1 LSFKEKKATLI
12 LFMVLNIFFLPL
24 LGFLVA
30 LCFGKNLGRKGVSI
44 ITTSLIGICCF
55 LSYLNLFELL
65 SLEGS
70 SYSIVISPWVLSG
83 LLEFN
88 WCFFC
93 DSLTSIMLVVVTT
106 ISFLVH
112 LYSTEYIKEDPHVSR
127 FMGYLSLF
135 TFFMIVLV
143 TANNFFQLFTGWEGV
158 GLCSFFLINFWF
170 TRLQAN
176 KAAIKAMVVN
186 RVGDFFL
193 FLGILLIYGETCSV
207 EFCSVFAFSQE
218 FFSEEVFLYKLGT
231 LFLFLGAMGKS
242 AQLGLHTWLPDAME
256 GPTPVSALI
265 HAATMVTAGVFL
277 IARCSFIF
285 ENFEDV
291 RNFVAVAGALTAFF
305 AASTGLFQNDLKR
318 VIAYSTCSQLGYMV
332 FACGLSGYSVGLFH
346 LSNHAFFKALLFLSA
361 GSVIHAMGDEQDLR
375 RFGGLRLFLPITY
388 AAFVIGS
395 LALVGF
401 PFLSGFYSK
410 DCILEIAYA
419 NWSSQGLFTFMLGT
433 LSAFFT
439 AFYSYRLLLLTFYSK
454 PLGYKRFYLNAHESS
469 FRMSVV
475 LVILSVLSILVGYT
489 SKDFFIGPGSDFWGN
504 ALYHNNFSR
513 NLLDDREFLVPLY
526 VKLLP
531 TFFTFSGSILAI
543 FIFSQNPKILKDV
556 FKDNSTL
563 AGSFYLF
570 LNKKWLFDKIY
581 NVHLFGQIGLNS
593 GLQIALKIFDKGII
607 EYFGPRK
614 LSSGVQ
620 NTLLLNKDV
629 QSGRLYNYIIDFFLG
644 FTLLSISLIGFTTHF
659 NVFLPLILPCIGIF
673 LLNK

>member
-1 LSFKEKKATLI
+1 MI
-12 LFMVLNIFFLPL
+12 LNIFFLPL
-24 LGFLVA
+24 LGFVTA
-30 LCFGKNLGRKGVSI
+30 LGFGKHLGRQGVSI
-44 ITTSLIGICCF
+44 VTTSLIGICCF
-55 LSYLNLFELL
+55 LAYINLFELL
-65 SLEGS
+65 SIEGN
-70 SYSIVISPWVLSG
+70 SYTIVISPWVLSG

-93 DSLTSIMLVVVTT
+93 DSLTSVMLVVVTT

-143 TANNFFQLFTGWEGV
+143 TGNNFFQLFTGWEGV

-176 KAAIKAMVVN
+176 KAAIKAMIVN

-193 FLGILLIYGETCSV
+193 FLGILFIYGETCSV
-207 EFCSVFAFSQE
+207 DFNSIFSFSKE
-218 FFSEEVFLYKLGT
+218 FFSEEAYLYKLGT

-277 IARCSFIF
+277 VARCSFIF
-285 ENFEDV
+285 ENFTEV
-291 RNFVAVAGALTAFF
+291 LNFVAIIGALTAFF

-332 FACGLSGYSVGLFH
+332 FACGLSGYSVGIFH

-375 RFGGLRLFLPITY
+375 RFGGLRFFLPITY
-388 AAFVIGS
+388 ISFVIGS

-410 DCILEIAYA
+410 DCILEIAYSS
-419 NWSSQGLFTFMLGT
+419 WSSQGIFTFILGT

-439 AFYSYRLLLLTFYSK
+439 AFYSYRLLLLTFFAR
-454 PLGYKRFYLNAHESS
+454 PLGYKRFYVNAHESS
-469 FRMSVV
+469 FRMSIV
-475 LVILSVLSILVGYT
+475 LIILCILSILVGYT
-489 SKDFFIGPGSDFWGN
+489 SKDFFIGAGTDFWGN
-504 ALYHNNFSR
+504 SLYTNDFTR
-513 NLLDDREFLVPLY
+513 NLLDDREFLVPLS

-531 TFFTFSGSILAI
+531 TLFTFSGSILAI
-543 FIFSQNPKILKDV
+543 FIFTKNPKMIKDL
-556 FKDNSTL
+556 FKDNFSL

-581 NVHLFGQIGLNS
+581 NVHLFGQSALNS
-593 GLQIALKIFDKGII
+593 GLHVGLKMFDKGII
-607 EYFGPRK
+607 EYFGPRN
-614 LSSGVQ
+614 LSIGVQ
-620 NTLLLNKDV
+620 RSILLNKNI
-629 QSGRLYNYIIDFFLG
+629 QSGKLYNYIVDFFIG
-644 FTLLSISLIGFTTHF
+644 FILLTISLFGSLNHF
-659 NVFLPLILPCIGIF
+659 NVFLPVIIPCFFILF
-673 LLNK
+673 YFNE

>member
-1 LSFKEKKATLI
+1 
-12 LFMVLNIFFLPL
+12 MVLNIFFLPL
-24 LGFLVA
+24 LGFVTA
-30 LCFGKNLGRKGVSI
+30 LGFGKYLGRKGVSFV
-44 ITTSLIGICCF
+44 TTSLIGVCCF
-55 LSYLNLFELL
+55 LAYINLFELL
-65 SLEGS
+65 SLGGN
-70 SYSIVISPWVLSG
+70 SYTIVISPWVLSG

-93 DSLTSIMLVVVTT
+93 DSLTSVMLVVVTT

-143 TANNFFQLFTGWEGV
+143 TGNNFFQLFTGWAGV

-193 FLGILLIYGETCSV
+193 FLGILFIYGETCSV
-207 EFCSVFAFSQE
+207 EFNSIFSFSKE
-218 FFSEEVFLYKLGT
+218 FFSEEVYLYKLGA

-277 IARCSFIF
+277 VARCSFIF
-285 ENFEDV
+285 ENFSDV
-291 RNFVAVAGALTAFF
+291 RNFVAIVGALTAFF

-318 VIAYSTCSQLGYMV
+318 VIAYSTCSQLGYMI
-332 FACGLSGYSVGLFH
+332 FACGLSGYSVGIFH

-375 RFGGLRLFLPITY
+375 RFGGLRFFLPITY
-388 AAFVIGS
+388 ISFVIGS

-410 DCILEIAYA
+410 DCILEIAYSS
-419 NWSSQGLFTFMLGT
+419 WSPQGIFTFILGT

-439 AFYSYRLLLLTFYSK
+439 AFYSYRLLLLTFFAK
-454 PLGYKRFYLNAHESS
+454 PLGYKRFYFNAHESPI
-469 FRMSVV
+469 RMSSV
-475 LVILSVLSILVGYT
+475 LIILCVLSILVGYT
-489 SKDFFIGPGSDFWGN
+489 SKDFFIGAGTDFWGN
-504 ALYHNNFSR
+504 SFYYNVFSQ
-513 NLLDDREFLVPLY
+513 NLLDDREFLVPLS

-531 TFFTFSGSILAI
+531 TFLTLSGSIFAF
-543 FIFSQNPKILKDV
+543 FIFTRNPKYIKDL
-556 FKDNSTL
+556 FKSNSSL

-581 NVHLFGQIGLNS
+581 NIHLFGQLTLNS
-593 GLQIALKIFDKGII
+593 GLQIGLKLFDKGII
-607 EYFGPRK
+607 EYFGPRN
-614 LSSGVQ
+614 LSTGVQ
-620 NTLLLNKDV
+620 QSILMNKNI
-629 QSGRLYNYIIDFFLG
+629 QSGKIYNYIIDFFLG
-644 FTLLSISLIGFTTHF
+644 FIFLTLSLFGLLSHL
-659 NVFLPLILPCIGIF
+659 NVFLPLTVPCLLILF
-673 LLNK
+673 FFNNS

>member
-1 LSFKEKKATLI
+1 MI
-12 LFMVLNIFFLPL
+12 LNIFFLPL
-24 LGFLVA
+24 LGFVTA
-30 LCFGKNLGRKGVSI
+30 LGFGKHLGRQGVSI
-44 ITTSLIGICCF
+44 VTTFLIGICCF
-55 LSYLNLFELL
+55 LAYINLFELL
-65 SLEGS
+65 SIEGN
-70 SYSIVISPWVLSG
+70 SYTIVISPWVLSG

-93 DSLTSIMLVVVTT
+93 DSLTSVMLVVVTT

-143 TANNFFQLFTGWEGV
+143 TGNNFFQLFTGWEGV

-176 KAAIKAMVVN
+176 KAAIKAMIVN

-193 FLGILLIYGETCSV
+193 FLGILFIYGETCSV
-207 EFCSVFAFSQE
+207 DFNSIFSFSKE
-218 FFSEEVFLYKLGT
+218 FFSEEAYLYKLGT

-277 IARCSFIF
+277 VARCSFIF
-285 ENFEDV
+285 ENFTEV
-291 RNFVAVAGALTAFF
+291 LNFVAIIGALTAFF

-332 FACGLSGYSVGLFH
+332 FACGLSGYSVGIFH

-375 RFGGLRLFLPITY
+375 RFGGLRFFLPITY
-388 AAFVIGS
+388 ISFVIGS

-410 DCILEIAYA
+410 DCILEIAYSS
-419 NWSSQGLFTFMLGT
+419 WSSQGIFTFILGT

-439 AFYSYRLLLLTFYSK
+439 AFYSYRLLLLTFFAK
-454 PLGYKRFYLNAHESS
+454 PLGYKRFYLNAHESPI
-469 FRMSVV
+469 RMSIV
-475 LVILSVLSILVGYT
+475 LIILCILSILVGYT
-489 SKDFFIGPGSDFWGN
+489 SKDFFIGAGTDFWGN
-504 ALYHNNFSR
+504 SLYSNDFTR
-513 NLLDDREFLVPLY
+513 NLLDDREFLVPLF

-543 FIFSQNPKILKDV
+543 FIFTKNPKMIKDL
-556 FKDNSTL
+556 FKDNSSL

-581 NVHLFGQIGLNS
+581 NVHLFGQLTLNS
-593 GLQIALKIFDKGII
+593 GLHIGLKIFDKGII
-607 EYFGPRK
+607 EYFGPRN
-614 LSSGVQ
+614 LSTGVQ
-620 NTLLLNKDV
+620 QSILINKNI
-629 QSGRLYNYIIDFFLG
+629 QSGKLYNYIVDFFLG
-644 FTLLSISLIGFTTHF
+644 FILLTMSLFGFLSHF
-659 NVFLPLILPCIGIF
+659 NVFLPLIVPCFFILF
-673 LLNK
+673 YFNE

>member
-1 LSFKEKKATLI
+1 MI
-12 LFMVLNIFFLPL
+12 LNIFFLPL
-24 LGFLVA
+24 LGFVTA
-30 LCFGKNLGRKGVSI
+30 LGFGKHLGRQGVSI
-44 ITTSLIGICCF
+44 VTTFLIGICCF
-55 LSYLNLFELL
+55 LAYINLFELL
-65 SLEGS
+65 SIEGN
-70 SYSIVISPWVLSG
+70 SYTIVISPWVLSG

-93 DSLTSIMLVVVTT
+93 DSLTSVMLVVVTT

-143 TANNFFQLFTGWEGV
+143 TGNNFFQLFTGWEGV

-176 KAAIKAMVVN
+176 KAAIKAMIVN

-193 FLGILLIYGETCSV
+193 FLGILFIYGETCSV
-207 EFCSVFAFSQE
+207 DFNSIFSFSKE
-218 FFSEEVFLYKLGT
+218 FFSEEAYLYKLGT

-277 IARCSFIF
+277 VARCSFIF
-285 ENFEDV
+285 ENFTEV
-291 RNFVAVAGALTAFF
+291 LNFVAIIGALTAFF

-332 FACGLSGYSVGLFH
+332 FACGLSGYSVGIFH

-375 RFGGLRLFLPITY
+375 RFGGLRFFLPITY
-388 AAFVIGS
+388 ISFVVGS

-410 DCILEIAYA
+410 DCILEIAYSS
-419 NWSSQGLFTFMLGT
+419 WSSQGIFTFILGT

-439 AFYSYRLLLLTFYSK
+439 AFYSYRLLLLTFFAK
-454 PLGYKRFYLNAHESS
+454 PLGYKRFYLNAHESPI
-469 FRMSVV
+469 RMSIV
-475 LVILSVLSILVGYT
+475 LIILCILSILVGYT
-489 SKDFFIGPGSDFWGN
+489 SKDFFIGAGTDFWGN
-504 ALYHNNFSR
+504 SLYSNDFTR
-513 NLLDDREFLVPLY
+513 NLLDDREFLVPLF

-543 FIFSQNPKILKDV
+543 FIFTKNPKMIKDL
-556 FKDNSTL
+556 FKDNSSL

-581 NVHLFGQIGLNS
+581 NVHLFGQLTLNS
-593 GLQIALKIFDKGII
+593 GLHIGLKIFDKGII
-607 EYFGPRK
+607 EYFGPRN
-614 LSSGVQ
+614 LSTGVQ
-620 NTLLLNKDV
+620 QSILMNKNI
-629 QSGRLYNYIIDFFLG
+629 QSGKLYNYIVDFFLG
-644 FTLLSISLIGFTTHF
+644 FILLTMSLFGFLSHF
-659 NVFLPLILPCIGIF
+659 NVFLPLIVPCFFILF
-673 LLNK
+673 YFNE

>member
-1 LSFKEKKATLI
+1 
-12 LFMVLNIFFLPL
+12 MVLNIFFLPL

-65 SLEGS
+65 SLKGNT
-70 SYSIVISPWVLSG
+70 YSIIISPWVLSG

-176 KAAIKAMVVN
+176 KAAIKAMIVN

-207 EFCSVFAFSQE
+207 DFCSTFAFSQE

-285 ENFEDV
+285 ENFEEV
-291 RNFVAVAGALTAFF
+291 KNFVAIAGALTAFF

-332 FACGLSGYSVGLFH
+332 FSCGLSGYSVGLFH

-388 AAFVIGS
+388 SAFVIGS

-410 DCILEIAYA
+410 DCILEIAYS
-419 NWSSQGLFTFMLGT
+419 NWSSQGLFTFILGT

-439 AFYSYRLLLLTFYSK
+439 AFYSYRLLLLTFFSK

-469 FRMSVV
+469 FRMSIV
-475 LVILSVLSILVGYT
+475 LVILSILSILVGYM

-504 ALYHNNFSR
+504 SLYYNDFSR
-513 NLLDDREFLVPLY
+513 NILDDREFIVPLY

-531 TFFTFSGSILAI
+531 TFFTFSGSLFAI
-543 FIFSQNPKILKDV
+543 FIFSQNPKIIKDI
-556 FKDNSTL
+556 FKNNSTL
-563 AGSFYLF
+563 LGSLYLF

-581 NVHLFGQIGLNS
+581 NVHLFGQLGLNS

-614 LSSGVQ
+614 LSTGVQ
-620 NTLLLNKDV
+620 NSVLLNKNI

-644 FTLLSISLIGFTTHF
+644 FILLSFALIGFTFHF
-659 NVFLPLILPCIGIF
+659 NVFLPLAIPCFLILFFI
-673 LLNK
+673 

>member
-1 LSFKEKKATLI
+1 MI
-12 LFMVLNIFFLPL
+12 LNIFFLPL
-24 LGFLVA
+24 LGFVTA
-30 LCFGKNLGRKGVSI
+30 LGFGKHLGRKGVSI
-44 ITTSLIGICCF
+44 VTTTLIGICCF
-55 LSYLNLFELL
+55 LSYINLFELL
-65 SLEGS
+65 SMNGN
-70 SYSIVISPWVLSG
+70 SYTILISPWVLSG

-93 DSLTSIMLVVVTT
+93 DSLTSVMLVVVTT

-112 LYSTEYIKEDPHVSR
+112 LYSTEYIKEDPHVCR

-143 TANNFFQLFTGWEGV
+143 TGNNFFQLFTGWEGV

-176 KAAIKAMVVN
+176 KAAIKAMIVN

-193 FLGILLIYGETCSV
+193 FLGILLIYNETVSV
-207 EFCSVFAFSQE
+207 EFNSVFAFSKE
-218 FFSEEVFLYKLGT
+218 FFSEDVFLYKLGT
-231 LFLFLGAMGKS
+231 TFLFLGAMGKS

-291 RNFVAVAGALTAFF
+291 RNFVSIIGALTAFF

-332 FACGLSGYSVGLFH
+332 FACGLSGYSVGIFH

-388 AAFVIGS
+388 VSFVIGS

-419 NWSSQGLFTFMLGT
+419 KWTSQGLFTFILGT

-439 AFYSYRLLLLTFYSK
+439 AFYSYRLLLLTFFGE
-454 PLGYKRFYLNAHESS
+454 PLGYKRLYLGAHESPI
-469 FRMSVV
+469 RMSVV
-475 LVILSVLSILVGYT
+475 LVILCILSIFVGYT

-504 ALYHNNFSR
+504 SLYYGEFDR
-513 NLLDDREFLVPLY
+513 NLLDDREFLVPLHI
-526 VKLLP
+526 KLLP
-531 TFFTFSGSILAI
+531 TCFTVMGSILAL
-543 FIFSQNPKILKDV
+543 FIFSKNPKSIKNL
-556 FKDNSTL
+556 FKNNSGL
-563 AGSFYLF
+563 FGSFYLF

-581 NVHLFGQIGLNS
+581 NINLFGQSGLNT
-593 GLQIALKIFDKGII
+593 GLQISLKIFDKGII

-614 LSSGVQ
+614 LSGGVQ
-620 NTLLLNKDV
+620 RSLLLNKEI
-629 QSGRLYNYIIDFFLG
+629 QSGKLYSYIIDFFLG
-644 FTLLSISLIGFTTHF
+644 FILLSLCLFGFLNSF
-659 NVFLPLILPCIGIF
+659 SVFLPLIIPVLFILIF
-673 LLNK
+673 Y

>member
-1 LSFKEKKATLI
+1 
-12 LFMVLNIFFLPL
+12 MVLNIFFLPL
-24 LGFLVA
+24 LGFVTA
-30 LCFGKNLGRKGVSI
+30 LCFGKSLGRRGVSL
-44 ITTSLIGICCF
+44 ITTSLIGFCCF

-65 SLEGS
+65 SLEGN
-70 SYSIVISPWVLSG
+70 SYTIVITPWVLSG

-158 GLCSFFLINFWF
+158 GLCSYFLINFWF

-193 FLGILLIYGETCSV
+193 FLGVLLIYGETCSV
-207 EFCSVFAFSQE
+207 EFSSVFAFSKE
-218 FFSEEVFLYKLGT
+218 FFSEEVFMYKLGT

-277 IARCSFIF
+277 VARCSFIF
-285 ENFEDV
+285 ENFSDV

-375 RFGGLRLFLPITY
+375 RFGGLRLLLPVTY

-439 AFYSYRLLLLTFYSK
+439 AFYSYRLLLLTFFSK

-469 FRMSVV
+469 FRMSIV
-475 LVILSVLSILVGYT
+475 LVILSILSISVGYT

-504 ALYHNNFSR
+504 SLYYNEFSR

-531 TFFTFSGSILAI
+531 TFFTLSGSLFAL
-543 FIFSQNPKILKDV
+543 FIFSQNPKFIKDI
-556 FKDNSTL
+556 FKDNSSL
-563 AGSFYLF
+563 PGSFYLF

-581 NVHLFGQIGLNS
+581 NVHLFGQLGLNT
-593 GLQIALKIFDKGII
+593 GLQISLKIFDKGII

-614 LSSGVQ
+614 LSGGVQ
-620 NTLLLNKDV
+620 KTLLLNKDI

-644 FTLLSISLIGFTTHF
+644 FILLSIALFGFSSHF
-659 NVFLPLILPCIGIF
+659 NVFLPLVVPCCAIF
-673 LLNK
+673 FFVK